1 MCTMCCDGDFE
12 SMCVLQKMERIRARH
27 GGNEQAVQGLKV
39 EIVVVEMVVVMRVKI
54 RVVEMGLVSVMSM
67 FKS

>member
-1 MCTMCCDGDFE
+1 MCCDGDFE

-39 EIVVVEMVVVMRVKI
+39 EMVVVVRVKI

>member
-1 MCTMCCDGDFE
+1 
-12 SMCVLQKMERIRARH
+12 MERIRARH

-39 EIVVVEMVVVMRVKI
+39 EMVVVKI

>member
-1 MCTMCCDGDFE
+1 
-12 SMCVLQKMERIRARH
+12 MERIRARH

-39 EIVVVEMVVVMRVKI
+39 EMVVVVRVKI
-54 RVVEMGLVSVMSM
+54 RVVEMGLVSVMRM

>member
-1 MCTMCCDGDFE
+1 
-12 SMCVLQKMERIRARH
+12 MERIRARH

-39 EIVVVEMVVVMRVKI
+39 VMVVVVMVVVKI
-54 RVVEMGLVSVMSM
+54 RVVEMELVSVMSM

>member
-1 MCTMCCDGDFE
+1 
-12 SMCVLQKMERIRARH
+12 MERIRARH

-39 EIVVVEMVVVMRVKI
+39 EMVVVRVKI

>member
-1 MCTMCCDGDFE
+1 
-12 SMCVLQKMERIRARH
+12 MERIRARH

-39 EIVVVEMVVVMRVKI
+39 EMVVVVMVVVVVKI

>member
-1 MCTMCCDGDFE
+1 MCCDGDFE

-39 EIVVVEMVVVMRVKI
+39 KMVVVVRVKI

>member
-1 MCTMCCDGDFE
+1 MCCDGDFE

-39 EIVVVEMVVVMRVKI
+39 EMVVVRVVEI
-54 RVVEMGLVSVMSM
+54 RVVEMGSVYVMNM

>member
-1 MCTMCCDGDFE
+1 
-12 SMCVLQKMERIRARH
+12 MERIRARH

-39 EIVVVEMVVVMRVKI
+39 ELVMVVVVVKI

>member
-1 MCTMCCDGDFE
+1 MSCDGDFE

-39 EIVVVEMVVVMRVKI
+39 EMVVVEMVVVRVKN

>member
-1 MCTMCCDGDFE
+1 MSCDGDFE

-39 EIVVVEMVVVMRVKI
+39 EMVVVVRVKI
-54 RVVEMGLVSVMSM
+54 RVVEMGLVSVMNM

>member
-1 MCTMCCDGDFE
+1 
-12 SMCVLQKMERIRARH
+12 MERIRARH

-39 EIVVVEMVVVMRVKI
+39 EMVVVVMVVVKI
-54 RVVEMGLVSVMSM
+54 RVVEMELVSVMSM